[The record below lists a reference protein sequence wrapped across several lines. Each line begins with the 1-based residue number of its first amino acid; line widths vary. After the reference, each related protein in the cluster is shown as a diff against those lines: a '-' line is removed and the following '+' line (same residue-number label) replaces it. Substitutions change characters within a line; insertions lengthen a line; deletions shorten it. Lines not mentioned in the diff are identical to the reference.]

1 MTHQEI
7 RDKFIKFFEARGHK
21 VVPSASLMPTDPSVL
36 FTTAGMQQFKYYYT
50 GQSDAMKDFG
60 SLNTASIQK
69 CVRTSD
75 IDEVGD
81 ESHLTFFEMLGNF
94 SFGGYFKK
102 EAIKYGYDFIVKE
115 MGLKIDYVS
124 IFEGDVDV
132 PADEDS
138 EKFWKEVDPDIVI
151 KKFGR
156 KDNFWGPTGAEG
168 PCGPTTEIYVN
179 GLEIWNIVFNQ
190 YYQHADKKLE
200 LLKTPG
206 IDTGMGLERLAM
218 VGQGV
223 SNIFETDLLKPMMDI
238 LPSNL
243 PIRQKRIA
251 VDHVRAFAFLKE
263 DGFVESSKDDMG
275 GSVLNK
281 LQRDTFDFGI
291 SKDIISK
298 IAIKI
303 YNIYGPIYPELSPS
317 SGSYNRVTN
326 LTGPSDPDSATNIG
340 QSGYSGA
347 TGSSLMRGYDGFQII
362 KSKLRGDRMFTRKI
376 SNITTSTIAGI
387 ETADNILNKSVSEY
401 NSLHNKDIANA
412 VKALNIIEGII
423 EKNKIKG
430 LKAQMHIP
438 GQKIVIREMPL
449 EDLINSTR
457 LSGDEAF
464 DIYQRTGARIEQIKD
479 IAESY
484 DLEVDLDGFEEAK
497 RKHQELSRAGA
508 EKKFGGHGIAKGDL
522 TAANDEEL
530 GIKTKY
536 HTATHLLQAAL
547 RKILGDS
554 IKQSG
559 SDINAERLRFDFT
572 LDRKMTT
579 EEIKQVE
586 DLINRAIKQDLIVN
600 SEEMSFD
607 EAIKSGALAFFK
619 LKYPEKIT
627 VYTIGNKNNYF
638 SREVCGGPHVQ
649 HTGEIGGIK
658 IAKEEAVSAGIRR
671 IRIQLTN

>member
-36 FTTAGMQQFKYYYT
+36 FTAAGMQQFKYYYT

-102 EAIKYGYDFIVKE
+102 EAIQYGHDFIVKK

-124 IFEGDVDV
+124 VFEGDADV
-132 PADEDS
+132 PADDDS
-138 EKFWKEVDPDIVI
+138 ERFWKEVDPNIVI

-206 IDTGMGLERLAM
+206 IDTGMGLERLVM
-218 VGQGV
+218 VSQGA
-223 SNIFETDLLKPMMDI
+223 STIFDTDLLRPIMELIPSMEERKKRIITDHARAVAFMLSDGFR
-238 LPSNL
+238 PSNKEAGYVL
-243 PIRQKRIA
+243 RRIMRRL
-251 VDHVRAFAFLKE
+251 VVYAFQAKLE
-263 DGFVESSKDDMG
+263 TNVI
-275 GSVLNK
+275 LN
-281 LQRDTFDFGI
+281 LFRMIQE
-291 SKDIISK
+291 
-298 IAIKI
+298 
-303 YNIYGPIYPELSPS
+303 IYGSYYPELD
-317 SGSYNRVTN
+317 VN
-326 LTGPSDPDSATNIG
+326 LIIG
-340 QSGYSGA
+340 EFSTEKDKFDKTLERG
-347 TGSSLMRGYDGFQII
+347 MREFDKIEKLDAINSFHLYESFGLPYEII
-362 KSKLRGDRMFTRKI
+362 KEVGGDK
-376 SNITTSTIAGI
+376 A
-387 ETADNILNKSVSEY
+387 
-401 NSLHNKDIANA
+401 
-412 VKALNIIEGII
+412 KALNRD
-423 EKNKIKG
+423 NF
-430 LKAQMHIP
+430 
-438 GQKIVIREMPL
+438 
-449 EDLINSTR
+449 
-457 LSGDEAF
+457 DEEF
-464 DIYQRTGARIEQIKD
+464 
-479 IAESY
+479 
-484 DLEVDLDGFEEAK
+484 

-522 TAANDEEL
+522 TAANEEEL
-530 GIKTKY
+530 ATKIKY
-536 HTATHLLQAAL
+536 HTTTHLLQSAL
-547 RKILGDS
+547 RKVLGDGVH
-554 IKQSG
+554 QSG
-559 SDINAERLRFDFT
+559 SDINLERLRFDFT
-572 LDRKMTT
+572 LDRKMPP

-586 DLINRAIKQDLIVN
+586 DLVNSAIKQNLIVN

-619 LKYPEKIT
+619 LKYPEKVT
-627 VYTIGNKNNYF
+627 VYTIGDKNDYF
-638 SREVCGGPHVQ
+638 SKEVCGGPHVQ
-649 HTGEIGGIK
+649 HTGEIGSIK

-671 IRIQLTN
+671 IRIQLTS